1 MIAIG
6 NFFFKYRN
14 NLFIILYLLLFVP
27 SPPIF
32 SREQLGPNY
41 YLYPV
46 ILGLL
51 VTFSGEIIRGI
62 TIGLAYIIR
71 GGRDKKVYAETLV
84 TEGIFRHCR
93 NPLYVGNILML
104 LGVGIL
110 ANSLVY
116 VGIVMPLFL
125 FIYQAIVLAEEN
137 FLRNKFG
144 TQFDAYCT
152 RVNRWLINFS
162 GISETFKGM
171 RFNYK
176 RWLLKEYNTLMVWL
190 TGIVA
195 ILIFKYPEIVPE
207 PDNRIIIFAVIV
219 LVLGALYG
227 YVRYLKKSGKMTD
240 SMA

>member
-14 NLFIILYLLLFVP
+14 NLFIVLYLLLFVP
-27 SPPIF
+27 SPMIF
-32 SREQLGPNY
+32 TPEQFGRNY
-41 YLYPV
+41 FLIPV

-51 VTFSGEIIRGI
+51 VTFSGELIRGI

-71 GGRDKKVYAETLV
+71 GGKDKKVYAETLV

-144 TQFDAYCT
+144 AQFDAYCS
-152 RVNRWLINFS
+152 RVNRWLINFN
-162 GISETFKGM
+162 GISETFSGM

-176 RWLLKEYNTLMVWL
+176 RWILKEYNTLMVWL
-190 TGIVA
+190 VGIVA
-195 ILIFKYPEIVPE
+195 ILLFKYPVIVPH
-207 PDNRIIIFAVIV
+207 PDTRLTVFIIVV
-219 LVLGALYG
+219 LALGAVYG

>member
-32 SREQLGPNY
+32 SPEQFGPEY

-51 VTFSGEIIRGI
+51 VTFAGEIIRGI

-110 ANSLVY
+110 ANSLFY

-144 TQFDAYCT
+144 AQFDAYCSK
-152 RVNRWLINFS
+152 VNRWLINFS
-162 GISETFKGM
+162 GISETFKDM

-176 RWLLKEYNTLMVWL
+176 RWLLKEYNTLLVWL
-190 TGIVA
+190 IGIVA

-207 PDNRIIIFAVIV
+207 PDNRIVIFAVVV

>member
-32 SREQLGPNY
+32 SREQFGPDY

-51 VTFSGEIIRGI
+51 ITFAGEIIRGI

-104 LGVGIL
+104 LGVGVL
-110 ANSLVY
+110 ANSLIY
-116 VGIVMPLFL
+116 VGIVMPVFL

-144 TQFDAYCT
+144 GQFDAYCS
-152 RVNRWLINFS
+152 RVNRWLIDFS
-162 GISETFKGM
+162 GISKTFSGM

-176 RWLLKEYNTLMVWL
+176 RWLLKEYNTLLVWL
-190 TGIVA
+190 IGIAA

-207 PDNRIIIFAVIV
+207 ADNRISVFAGIV
-219 LVLGALYG
+219 AFFGLLYAW
-227 YVRYLKKSGKMTD
+227 VRYLKKSGKMTD